1 MVLDEALICGT
12 PFIATDF
19 ANAIEKKQY
28 GIILKKDMSN
38 LDINKI
44 LESKFNIDY
53 KYPDYIKEWIKI
65 LKPIEKQ
72 NYKFSIIIPN
82 YNNSKWLDKCINS
95 ILIQTYKNY
104 EVIFIDD
111 MSTDN
116 SLKIAQELLCS
127 FLGSGD
133 NFIAEEYLDNY
144 KLVNTSR
151 NMYGYTG
158 YYKGK
163 RITIFPSG
171 MGIPSMGIY
180 SYELY
185 KYYDVENIIRIG
197 SCGGYNHTLK
207 LKDIIL
213 VDNSYSQSTYAKY
226 LDGYQDNL
234 VKSTKNLNDIIL
246 KTSNELNLN
255 EMIVLALESCLK
267 L

>member
-1 MVLDEALICGT
+1 MTVHIESNKEDISKNILMPGDPKRCEY
-12 PFIATDF
+12 IAK
-19 ANAIEKKQY
+19 NYLQ
-28 GIILKKDMSN
+28 
-38 LDINKI
+38 
-44 LESKFNIDY
+44 DY
-53 KYPDYIKEWIKI
+53 KIV
-65 LKPIEKQ
+65 
-72 NYKFSIIIPN
+72 
-82 YNNSKWLDKCINS
+82 NNVRGM
-95 ILIQTYKNY
+95 T
-104 EVIFIDD
+104 
-111 MSTDN
+111 
-116 SLKIAQELLCS
+116 A
-127 FLGSGD
+127 
-133 NFIAEEYLDNY
+133 
-144 KLVNTSR
+144 
-151 NMYGYTG
+151 YTG

-246 KTSNELNLN
+246 KTSNGLSMNIIKGTICSTDVFYEKDYKNKPIEEYNILGVEMESFALFNNARTLEKNAACLLTVSDLFFSEDKLTSLEREQNLN

>member
-1 MVLDEALICGT
+1 MTVHIESNKEDISKNILMPGDPKRCEY
-12 PFIATDF
+12 IAK
-19 ANAIEKKQY
+19 NYLQ
-28 GIILKKDMSN
+28 
-38 LDINKI
+38 
-44 LESKFNIDY
+44 DY
-53 KYPDYIKEWIKI
+53 KIV
-65 LKPIEKQ
+65 
-72 NYKFSIIIPN
+72 
-82 YNNSKWLDKCINS
+82 NNVRGM
-95 ILIQTYKNY
+95 T
-104 EVIFIDD
+104 
-111 MSTDN
+111 
-116 SLKIAQELLCS
+116 A
-127 FLGSGD
+127 
-133 NFIAEEYLDNY
+133 
-144 KLVNTSR
+144 
-151 NMYGYTG
+151 YTG

-180 SYELY
+180 SHELY

-246 KTSNELNLN
+246 KTSNELNMNIIKGTICSTDVFYEKDYKNKPIEEYNILGVEMESFALFNNARTLGKNAACLLTVSDLFFSEDKLTSLEREQNLN

>member
-1 MVLDEALICGT
+1 MTVH
-12 PFIATDF
+12 IASNKEDISK
-19 ANAIEKKQY
+19 N
-28 GIILKKDMSN
+28 ILMPGDPKRCEYIAKN
-38 LDINKI
+38 YLQ
-44 LESKFNIDY
+44 DY
-53 KYPDYIKEWIKI
+53 KIV
-65 LKPIEKQ
+65 
-72 NYKFSIIIPN
+72 
-82 YNNSKWLDKCINS
+82 NNVRGM
-95 ILIQTYKNY
+95 T
-104 EVIFIDD
+104 
-111 MSTDN
+111 
-116 SLKIAQELLCS
+116 A
-127 FLGSGD
+127 
-133 NFIAEEYLDNY
+133 
-144 KLVNTSR
+144 
-151 NMYGYTG
+151 YTG

-246 KTSNELNLN
+246 KTSNELSMNIIKGTICSTDVFYEKDYKNKPIEEYNILGVEMESFALFNNARTLGKNAACLLTVSDLFFSEDKLTSLEREQNLN

>member
-1 MVLDEALICGT
+1 MTVHIESNKEDISKNILMPGDPKRCEY
-12 PFIATDF
+12 IAK
-19 ANAIEKKQY
+19 NYLQ
-28 GIILKKDMSN
+28 
-38 LDINKI
+38 
-44 LESKFNIDY
+44 DY
-53 KYPDYIKEWIKI
+53 KIV
-65 LKPIEKQ
+65 
-72 NYKFSIIIPN
+72 
-82 YNNSKWLDKCINS
+82 NNVRGM
-95 ILIQTYKNY
+95 T
-104 EVIFIDD
+104 
-111 MSTDN
+111 
-116 SLKIAQELLCS
+116 A
-127 FLGSGD
+127 
-133 NFIAEEYLDNY
+133 
-144 KLVNTSR
+144 
-151 NMYGYTG
+151 YTG

-246 KTSNELNLN
+246 KTSNELNMNIIKGTICSTDVFYEKDYKNKPIEEYNILGVEMESFALFNNARTLGKNAACLLTVSDLFFSEEKLTSLEREQNLN

>member
-1 MVLDEALICGT
+1 MTVHIESNKEDISKNILMPGDPKRCEY
-12 PFIATDF
+12 IAK
-19 ANAIEKKQY
+19 NYLQ
-28 GIILKKDMSN
+28 
-38 LDINKI
+38 
-44 LESKFNIDY
+44 DY
-53 KYPDYIKEWIKI
+53 KIV
-65 LKPIEKQ
+65 
-72 NYKFSIIIPN
+72 
-82 YNNSKWLDKCINS
+82 NNVRGM
-95 ILIQTYKNY
+95 T
-104 EVIFIDD
+104 
-111 MSTDN
+111 
-116 SLKIAQELLCS
+116 A
-127 FLGSGD
+127 
-133 NFIAEEYLDNY
+133 
-144 KLVNTSR
+144 
-151 NMYGYTG
+151 YTG
-158 YYKGK
+158 YYKRK

-246 KTSNELNLN
+246 KTSNELNMNIIKGTICSTDVFYEKDYKNKPIEEYNILGVEMESFALFNNARTLGKNAACLLTVSDLFFSEDKLTSLEREQNLN

>member
-1 MVLDEALICGT
+1 MTVH
-12 PFIATDF
+12 
-19 ANAIEKKQY
+19 IESNKEDISKN
-28 GIILKKDMSN
+28 ILMPGDPKRCEYMAKN
-38 LDINKI
+38 YLQ
-44 LESKFNIDY
+44 DY
-53 KYPDYIKEWIKI
+53 KIV
-65 LKPIEKQ
+65 
-72 NYKFSIIIPN
+72 
-82 YNNSKWLDKCINS
+82 NNVRGM
-95 ILIQTYKNY
+95 T
-104 EVIFIDD
+104 
-111 MSTDN
+111 
-116 SLKIAQELLCS
+116 A
-127 FLGSGD
+127 
-133 NFIAEEYLDNY
+133 
-144 KLVNTSR
+144 
-151 NMYGYTG
+151 YTG

-246 KTSNELNLN
+246 KTSNELNMNIIKGTICSTDVFYEKDYKNKPIEEYNILGVEMESFALFNNARTLGKNAACLLTVSDLFFSEDKLTSLEREQNLN

>member
-1 MVLDEALICGT
+1 MTVH
-12 PFIATDF
+12 
-19 ANAIEKKQY
+19 IESNKED
-28 GIILKKDMSN
+28 ISNNILMPGDPKRCEYVAKN
-38 LDINKI
+38 YLQ
-44 LESKFNIDY
+44 DY
-53 KYPDYIKEWIKI
+53 KIV
-65 LKPIEKQ
+65 
-72 NYKFSIIIPN
+72 
-82 YNNSKWLDKCINS
+82 NNVRGM
-95 ILIQTYKNY
+95 T
-104 EVIFIDD
+104 
-111 MSTDN
+111 
-116 SLKIAQELLCS
+116 A
-127 FLGSGD
+127 
-133 NFIAEEYLDNY
+133 
-144 KLVNTSR
+144 
-151 NMYGYTG
+151 YTG

-246 KTSNELNLN
+246 KTSNELNMNIIKGTICSTDVFYEKDYKNKPIEEYNILGVEMESFALFNNARTLGKNAACLLTVSDLFFSEDKLTSLEREQNLN

>member
-1 MVLDEALICGT
+1 MSVHIESNKDDIAETVLMPGDPKRCEY
-12 PFIATDF
+12 IAK
-19 ANAIEKKQY
+19 NYLQ
-28 GIILKKDMSN
+28 
-38 LDINKI
+38 
-44 LESKFNIDY
+44 DY
-53 KYPDYIKEWIKI
+53 KIV
-65 LKPIEKQ
+65 
-72 NYKFSIIIPN
+72 
-82 YNNSKWLDKCINS
+82 NNVRGM
-95 ILIQTYKNY
+95 T
-104 EVIFIDD
+104 
-111 MSTDN
+111 
-116 SLKIAQELLCS
+116 A
-127 FLGSGD
+127 
-133 NFIAEEYLDNY
+133 
-144 KLVNTSR
+144 
-151 NMYGYTG
+151 YTG

-246 KTSNELNLN
+246 KTSNELNMNIIKGTICSTDVFYEKDYKNKPIEEYNILGVEMESFALFNNARTLEKNAACLLTVSDLFFSEDKLTSLEREQNLN

>member
-1 MVLDEALICGT
+1 MTVH
-12 PFIATDF
+12 IASNKEDISK
-19 ANAIEKKQY
+19 N
-28 GIILKKDMSN
+28 ILMPGDPKRCEYIAKN
-38 LDINKI
+38 YLQ
-44 LESKFNIDY
+44 DY
-53 KYPDYIKEWIKI
+53 KIV
-65 LKPIEKQ
+65 
-72 NYKFSIIIPN
+72 
-82 YNNSKWLDKCINS
+82 NNVRGM
-95 ILIQTYKNY
+95 T
-104 EVIFIDD
+104 
-111 MSTDN
+111 
-116 SLKIAQELLCS
+116 A
-127 FLGSGD
+127 
-133 NFIAEEYLDNY
+133 
-144 KLVNTSR
+144 
-151 NMYGYTG
+151 YTG

-246 KTSNELNLN
+246 KTSNELNMNIIKGTICSTDVFYEKDYKNKPIEEYNILGVEMESFALFNNARTLGKNAACLLTVSDLFFSEDKLTSLEREQNLN

>member
-1 MVLDEALICGT
+1 MKVHIESNKEDISKNILMPGDPKRCEY
-12 PFIATDF
+12 IAK
-19 ANAIEKKQY
+19 NYLQ
-28 GIILKKDMSN
+28 
-38 LDINKI
+38 
-44 LESKFNIDY
+44 DY
-53 KYPDYIKEWIKI
+53 KIV
-65 LKPIEKQ
+65 
-72 NYKFSIIIPN
+72 
-82 YNNSKWLDKCINS
+82 NNVRGM
-95 ILIQTYKNY
+95 T
-104 EVIFIDD
+104 
-111 MSTDN
+111 
-116 SLKIAQELLCS
+116 A
-127 FLGSGD
+127 
-133 NFIAEEYLDNY
+133 
-144 KLVNTSR
+144 
-151 NMYGYTG
+151 YTG

-246 KTSNELNLN
+246 KTSNELNMNIIKGTICSTDVFYEKDYKNKPIEEYNILGVEMESFALFNNARTLGKNAACLLTVSDLFFSEDKLTSLEREQNLN

>member
-1 MVLDEALICGT
+1 MTVHIESNKEDISKNILMPGDPKRCEY
-12 PFIATDF
+12 IAK
-19 ANAIEKKQY
+19 NYLQ
-28 GIILKKDMSN
+28 
-38 LDINKI
+38 
-44 LESKFNIDY
+44 DY
-53 KYPDYIKEWIKI
+53 KIV
-65 LKPIEKQ
+65 
-72 NYKFSIIIPN
+72 
-82 YNNSKWLDKCINS
+82 NNVRGM
-95 ILIQTYKNY
+95 T
-104 EVIFIDD
+104 
-111 MSTDN
+111 
-116 SLKIAQELLCS
+116 A
-127 FLGSGD
+127 
-133 NFIAEEYLDNY
+133 
-144 KLVNTSR
+144 
-151 NMYGYTG
+151 YTG

-234 VKSTKNLNDIIL
+234 VKSTKNLNAIIL
-246 KTSNELNLN
+246 KTSNELNMNIIKGTICSTDVFYEKDYKNKPIEEYNILGVEMESFALFNNARTLEKNAACLLTVSDLFFSEDKLTSLEREQNLN
-255 EMIVLALESCLK
+255 EMIVIALESCLK

>member
-1 MVLDEALICGT
+1 MTVHIESNKEDISKNILMPGDPKRCEY
-12 PFIATDF
+12 IA
-19 ANAIEKKQY
+19 
-28 GIILKKDMSN
+28 
-38 LDINKI
+38 
-44 LESKFNIDY
+44 
-53 KYPDYIKEWIKI
+53 
-65 LKPIEKQ
+65 
-72 NYKFSIIIPN
+72 
-82 YNNSKWLDKCINS
+82 
-95 ILIQTYKNY
+95 KNY
-104 EVIFIDD
+104 LQD
-111 MSTDN
+111 
-116 SLKIAQELLCS
+116 
-127 FLGSGD
+127 
-133 NFIAEEYLDNY
+133 Y
-144 KLVNTSR
+144 KLVNNVRGMTA
-151 NMYGYTG
+151 YTG

-246 KTSNELNLN
+246 KTSNELNMNIIKGTICSTDVFYEKDYKNKPIEEYNILGVEMESFALFNNARTLGKNAACLLTVSDLFFSEDKLTSLEREQNLN

>member
-1 MVLDEALICGT
+1 MTVHIESNKEDISKNILMPGDPKRCEY
-12 PFIATDF
+12 IAK
-19 ANAIEKKQY
+19 NYLQ
-28 GIILKKDMSN
+28 
-38 LDINKI
+38 
-44 LESKFNIDY
+44 DY
-53 KYPDYIKEWIKI
+53 KIV
-65 LKPIEKQ
+65 
-72 NYKFSIIIPN
+72 
-82 YNNSKWLDKCINS
+82 NNVRGM
-95 ILIQTYKNY
+95 T
-104 EVIFIDD
+104 
-111 MSTDN
+111 
-116 SLKIAQELLCS
+116 A
-127 FLGSGD
+127 
-133 NFIAEEYLDNY
+133 
-144 KLVNTSR
+144 
-151 NMYGYTG
+151 YTG
-158 YYKGK
+158 HYKGK

-246 KTSNELNLN
+246 KTSNELNMNIIKGTICSTDVFYEKDYKNKPIEEYNILGVEMESFALFNNARTLEKNAACLLTVSDLFFSEDKLTSLEREQNLN

>member
-1 MVLDEALICGT
+1 MTVHIESNKEDISNNILMPGDPKRCEY
-12 PFIATDF
+12 IAK
-19 ANAIEKKQY
+19 NYLQ
-28 GIILKKDMSN
+28 
-38 LDINKI
+38 
-44 LESKFNIDY
+44 DY
-53 KYPDYIKEWIKI
+53 KIV
-65 LKPIEKQ
+65 
-72 NYKFSIIIPN
+72 
-82 YNNSKWLDKCINS
+82 NNIRGM
-95 ILIQTYKNY
+95 T
-104 EVIFIDD
+104 
-111 MSTDN
+111 
-116 SLKIAQELLCS
+116 A
-127 FLGSGD
+127 
-133 NFIAEEYLDNY
+133 
-144 KLVNTSR
+144 
-151 NMYGYTG
+151 YTG

-246 KTSNELNLN
+246 KTSNELNMNIIKGTICSTDVFYEKDYKNKPIEEYNILGVEMESFALFNNARTLGKNAACLLTVSDLFFSEDKLTSLEREQNLN